1 MAIIANIFI
10 DQGADFS
17 ITVNVADVD
26 GTTLD
31 LAGYTAAAQM
41 RKTYESS
48 SSSAAFTTSISS
60 PTTDGQ
66 VTLSLTDTVTNALS
80 PGRYVYDLVVT
91 SGGGLKTRVVEGQ
104 AVVTPGVTR

>member
-1 MAIIANIFI
+1 M
-10 DQGADFS
+10 
-17 ITVNVADVD
+17 
-26 GTTLD
+26 D

-41 RKTYESS
+41 RKTYESTS
-48 SSSAAFTTSISS
+48 TSATFTTAISS

-66 VTLSLTDTVTNALS
+66 VTLSLTDTITNAIS

>member
-17 ITVNVADVD
+17 ITVDVSD
-26 GTTLD
+26 ANGNQLNLT
-31 LAGYTAAAQM
+31 GYTAAAQM

-48 SSSAAFTTSISS
+48 SISATFTTSI
-60 PTTDGQ
+60 PAADGQ
-66 VTLSLTDTVTNALS
+66 VTLSLTDTVTTALS

-91 SGGGLKTRVVEGQ
+91 DGSSISTRVVEGQ
-104 AVVTPGVTR
+104 AIVTPGVTRS

>member
-17 ITVNVADVD
+17 VTVNVADVD

-41 RKTYESS
+41 RKTYESTS
-48 SSSAAFTTSISS
+48 TTATFTTAISS

-66 VTLSLTDTVTNALS
+66 VTLSLTDTITNAIS

>member
-10 DQGADFS
+10 DQGADFN

-48 SSSAAFTTSISS
+48 AVSATFTTSISS

-66 VTLSLTDTVTNALS
+66 VTLSLTDSVTTALS

-91 SGGGLKTRVVEGQ
+91 SSGGLSTRVVEGQ

>member
-10 DQGADFS
+10 DQGADFA

-26 GTTLD
+26 GTTLN
-31 LAGYTAAAQM
+31 LTGYTAAAQM

-48 SSSAAFTTSISS
+48 SVSATFGTAIAAS
-60 PTTDGQ
+60 DGQ
-66 VTLSLTDTVTNALS
+66 VTLSLTDSITTALS

-91 SGGGLKTRVVEGQ
+91 SGAGLKTRVVEGQ
-104 AVVTPGVTR
+104 AIVTPGVTR